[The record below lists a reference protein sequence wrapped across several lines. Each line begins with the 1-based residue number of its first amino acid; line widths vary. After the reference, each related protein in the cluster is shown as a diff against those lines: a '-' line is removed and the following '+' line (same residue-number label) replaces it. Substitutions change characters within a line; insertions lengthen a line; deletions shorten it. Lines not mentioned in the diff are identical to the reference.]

1 VLTLGGLAAALALVG
16 YGWLAVRLAEWALR
30 SPLPRGFE
38 RGGAILAAGL
48 SLGPAL
54 ACALIFALGPLERAE
69 GRAFVGLGLLALGA
83 CAALDFAGRRT
94 APREPAAPG
103 GGWPARAL
111 GALALALGGFALFY
125 ASAMPMHVFDPLYH
139 FAYKGSV
146 LYHEGFAE
154 EAFLAVP
161 ADRPEYARLGRVM
174 THPNYPP
181 GLPVLHA
188 IVGWAHGSLDRD
200 ATRPLFAL
208 YAWLPALLFYGR
220 LRQRGRTIAGLA
232 AVAWLSLPILYY
244 TRTPFEYVDWRSDL
258 GQGPSEA
265 QFLASWNFSFG
276 LLADNLRAFFSGA
289 GFLPD
294 GWVLDGAGDLPV
306 GALCAA
312 GLCLAGGGVGA
323 ARLALGG
330 LCLGGA
336 CLAKNEGLPLAALAI
351 LAFAL
356 RQLLVL
362 RPGLAAAS
370 RRLALAALPCL
381 LLTLPWLAWRG
392 RIPSI
397 DEDYPRAVLGMLG
410 LGPPL
415 PGAGSDNLAPANL
428 ADGLARAPVVLLGFV
443 TSFVHL
449 LRWNLL
455 WPLCLGAPLWWLL
468 RRPRALWN
476 HPGLPLLLFLSGGLS
491 LYFLILLVTPWDL
504 AVLYTTVIPDRLLLH
519 LFPAALLLAAE
530 LTWPLPGELDPRPER
545 TRSRSATG
553 TDRDE

>member
-1 VLTLGGLAAALALVG
+1 MLTLAGLWAALALIG
-16 YGWLAVRLAEWALR
+16 YGWLAVRLAERALS

-38 RGGAILAAGL
+38 RWGAILAAGL

-54 ACALIFALGPLERAE
+54 ACALIFALGPLGTSG
-69 GRAFVGLGLLALGA
+69 GRLFLAVGVLALGL
-83 CAALDFAGRRT
+83 CAGLDWLGRGT
-94 APREPAAPG
+94 APRETRAA
-103 GGWPARAL
+103 GGWPARVL
-111 GALALALGGFALFY
+111 GGLALALGGFALFY

-154 EAFLAVP
+154 PAFLTVP
-161 ADRPEYARLGRVM
+161 PEQPEYARLGRVM

-188 IVGWAHGSLDRD
+188 LVAWAHGAFDRD

-208 YAWLPALLFYGR
+208 YAWLPALMLYGR
-220 LRQRGRTIAGLA
+220 LRRRSAAAAGLA
-232 AVAWLSLPILYY
+232 AVAWLGLPILYF
-244 TRTPFEYVDWRSDL
+244 TRTPFEYIDWRSDL

-265 QFLASWNFSFG
+265 VFVSSWSFSFAR
-276 LLADNLRAFFSGA
+276 LADNLVAFFSGA

-312 GLCLAGGGVGA
+312 ALCLASGGAGGS
-323 ARLALGG
+323 RLALCG

-336 CLAKNEGLPLAALAI
+336 ALAKNEGLPLAALAI
-351 LAFAL
+351 GALAF

-362 RPGLAAAS
+362 RPGFGPALA
-370 RRLALAALPCL
+370 RLALAALPFL
-381 LLTLPWLAWRG
+381 ALTLPWLAWRG

-415 PGAGSDNLAPANL
+415 PGAGVDNLAPADL
-428 ADGLARAPVVLLGFV
+428 RAGLARVPVVLLGFA
-443 TSFVHL
+443 TSMVHV

-455 WPLCLGAPLWWLL
+455 WPLCLAAPAWWLL
-468 RRPRALWN
+468 RRPRALWS
-476 HPGLPLLLFLSGGLS
+476 HPGLPLLLFLAGGLA
-491 LYFLILLVTPWDL
+491 LYFLVLLVTPWDL

-530 LTWPLPGELDPRPER
+530 LTWPLPEEL
-545 TRSRSATG
+545 RSGSGRAQGRGSATG
-553 TDRDE
+553 ADGHA